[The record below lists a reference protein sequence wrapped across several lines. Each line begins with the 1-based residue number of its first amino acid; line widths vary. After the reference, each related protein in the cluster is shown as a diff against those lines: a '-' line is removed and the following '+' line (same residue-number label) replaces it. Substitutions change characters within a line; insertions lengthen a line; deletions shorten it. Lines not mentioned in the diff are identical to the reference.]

1 MQRRRLQSFTS
12 TTTEIANEEGAT
24 QPKMY
29 ALGLTSQYLHD
40 KAAANVGRKLH
51 QQEAKV
57 SNKVSMSTA
66 LAMLI
71 AEKND

>member
-1 MQRRRLQSFTS
+1 
-12 TTTEIANEEGAT
+12 
-24 QPKMY
+24 MY

-66 LAMLI
+66 LAILI
-71 AEKND
+71 AGKMTKRMYIDIRLLYSTE